1 MIIKDFFKALSRP
14 AGPRLRRLALELSGL
29 CAACAGAAGPVMVQA
44 QETWPQRQVR
54 IIVPVLPGGASD
66 TLTRAVAEKLS
77 EALGKPFVVE
87 NRAGADNAIGLNL
100 VARAVPDGHT
110 LGLGSAAM
118 TIHQALGVKKRPYD
132 ALRDF
137 SPIALLGSS
146 TTLLAARNNF
156 PASNLREL
164 IDYARAHPGKV
175 SYGSCGNGSVQHIA
189 GELLIQMAKIELL
202 HVPYK
207 GCAEG
212 IPQLL
217 NGDVDFLINTVANL
231 QQYVRSGRIKPWAT
245 TGERRAQTAPE
256 LPTIAEA
263 GFPGYNLNN
272 WFGIIAPSG
281 VPTPILDR
289 LNAEIN
295 RALTRSEVRE
305 RLTGLKLDVHGGS
318 REEFAAMMKSETERF
333 ARALGSLRLG
343 AD

>member
-1 MIIKDFFKALSRP
+1 MI
-14 AGPRLRRLALELSGL
+14 LRRAGLALLSLAILGT
-29 CAACAGAAGPVMVQA
+29 ARA
-44 QETWPQRQVR
+44 QEAWPQRQVR

-66 TLTRAVAEKLS
+66 TLTRAVAEKLG

-87 NRAGADNAIGLNL
+87 NRAGADNAIGLGL
-100 VARAVPDGHT
+100 VARAAPDGHT

-118 TIHQALGVKKRPYD
+118 TIHQAIQQASGVKKRPYD

-146 TTLLAARNNF
+146 TTLLAARNGF

-189 GELLIQMAKIELL
+189 GELLIQMANITLV

-231 QQYVRSGRIKPWAT
+231 QQYLRSGRIKPWAT

-289 LNAEIN
+289 LNVEIN
-295 RALTRSEVRE
+295 RALTRPEVRE
-305 RLTGLKLDVHGGS
+305 RLTSLKLDVHGGS

>member
-1 MIIKDFFKALSRP
+1 M
-14 AGPRLRRLALELSGL
+14 
-29 CAACAGAAGPVMVQA
+29 
-44 QETWPQRQVR
+44 
-54 IIVPVLPGGASD
+54 
-66 TLTRAVAEKLS
+66 
-77 EALGKPFVVE
+77 VE
-87 NRAGADNAIGLNL
+87 NRAGADNAIGLSL
-100 VARAVPDGHT
+100 VARAAPDGHT

-118 TIHQALGVKKRPYD
+118 TIHQAIQQASGVKKRPYD

-146 TTLLAARNNF
+146 TTLLAARNGF

-189 GELLIQMAKIELL
+189 GELLIQMANITLV

-272 WFGIIAPSG
+272 WFGIIAPAG
-281 VPTPILDR
+281 VPAPILDR
-289 LNAEIN
+289 LNGEIN
-295 RALTRSEVRE
+295 RALIRPEVRE
-305 RLTGLKLDVHGGS
+305 RLTSLKLDVQGGS
-318 REEFAAMMKSETERF
+318 REAFAAIMKSETERF
-333 ARALGSLRLG
+333 AKALGNLRLG